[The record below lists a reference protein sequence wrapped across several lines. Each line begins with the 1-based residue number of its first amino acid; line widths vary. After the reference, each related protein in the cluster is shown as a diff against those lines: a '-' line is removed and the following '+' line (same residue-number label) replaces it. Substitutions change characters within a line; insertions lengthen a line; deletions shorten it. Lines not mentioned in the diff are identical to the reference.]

1 MNIRIHT
8 LIQLL
13 FMVDNFETRSLDAAS
28 SSQVN
33 LNEKEVAKNEKEKKI
48 ATKEEVKKS
57 NQQRKNNPLN
67 TMSAKHV
74 ATSKQQ
80 TSI

>member
-33 LNEKEVAKNEKEKKI
+33 SNEKEVAKNEKEKK
-48 ATKEEVKKS
+48 
-57 NQQRKNNPLN
+57 
-67 TMSAKHV
+67 
-74 ATSKQQ
+74 
-80 TSI
+80 

>member
-33 LNEKEVAKNEKEKKI
+33 LNEKEVAKNEKEKKNSNKRRSEKVKSI
-48 ATKEEVKKS
+48 AQE
-57 NQQRKNNPLN
+57 
-67 TMSAKHV
+67 
-74 ATSKQQ
+74 
-80 TSI
+80 